1 MENLL
6 EEIKKEFILFEDEA
20 GRQIGRG
27 NASAGL
33 RARNVSLKIS
43 TLLKQFRA
51 ESLDFGKKCKTDRL
65 KAKHVA

>member
-6 EEIKKEFILFEDEA
+6 EEIKKEFVSFEEEA
-20 GRQIGRG
+20 EKQVGRG

-33 RARNVSLKIS
+33 RARNLSLRIA

-51 ESLDFGKKCKTDRL
+51 ESLDFDKKCKADRV
-65 KAKHVA
+65 KAKRVA